1 MCTVCPELQLI
12 LLGLLGHFGKLTRSD
27 SKHEVQVS
35 NEGSAEERKSILNE
49 NPADYDVNI
58 DRKIISQY
66 VLREKKEDQPII
78 KYVLREKKEDQPIIE
93 YVLMEEK
100 EDQPIIEYDDK
111 LNFTSQENI
120 VPNISSLTE
129 VDAKFQRMPSVLA
142 IELVFVLLNNLYT
155 FMIRSYKNSIP
166 LLKRNIII
174 LISYYLVEIV
184 NFILIYQV

>member
-1 MCTVCPELQLI
+1 
-12 LLGLLGHFGKLTRSD
+12 
-27 SKHEVQVS
+27 
-35 NEGSAEERKSILNE
+35 
-49 NPADYDVNI
+49 
-58 DRKIISQY
+58 
-66 VLREKKEDQPII
+66 
-78 KYVLREKKEDQPIIE
+78 
-93 YVLMEEK
+93 MEEK

-142 IELVFVLLNNLYT
+142 IELVFVLLNNLST

-184 NFILIYQV
+184 NFILIYQVWSNLIFQELKRQFWCLTCEASSSPNGINVN